1 MEYVRAAPEG
11 FTIYSGN
18 DVEFGAFSRAG
29 GAGGVCGVSS
39 AFPRPFVALR
49 DALRRG
55 DEPAAAAAQKDV
67 EQAVAAVGGNV
78 ALIKTALALRGL
90 PAGPPRVAL
99 DPPTPP
105 QMDAITAAIKELC

>member
-1 MEYVRAAPEG
+1 
-11 FTIYSGN
+11 
-18 DVEFGAFSRAG
+18 
-29 GAGGVCGVSS
+29 
-39 AFPRPFVALR
+39 VALR

-55 DEPAAAAAQKDV
+55 DGAAAETAQRDV

-99 DPPTPP
+99 DPPTPA
-105 QMDAITAAIKELC
+105 QMDAIATAVKELC